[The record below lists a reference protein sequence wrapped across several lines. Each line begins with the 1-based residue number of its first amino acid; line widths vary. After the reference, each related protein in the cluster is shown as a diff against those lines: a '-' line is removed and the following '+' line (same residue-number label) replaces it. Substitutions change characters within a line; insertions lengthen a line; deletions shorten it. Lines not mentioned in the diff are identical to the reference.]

1 MSNQP
6 DTPTPSTTT
15 TAPRANLAPILLA
28 WILALAAAGAAIYQN
43 QAATNLQYENG
54 ALTAKLES
62 TQAELERSDASLE
75 RVNTR
80 LEDARAQVLDLT
92 AQVARIDPEYA
103 VQLEQALAEAEA
115 QVATLQ
121 EELDA
126 GREELD
132 ATRQALAAKEAE
144 VAELAS
150 NRIPPPPSV
159 EVLAPPPLYSGGADY
174 GDPHADVPLDQYLT
188 ELLNVLS
195 DDSKAPQLASVHPL
209 GVLYDLD
216 EELLLQGTVGDSQ
229 RYRLTEWHTL
239 NEYQDIVLDS
249 LVIIDAPEGV
259 NAITRVQQ
267 ALTSTRG
274 PAENNESGLLT
285 WEVGTKTIT
294 LHPQPGDATR
304 ASLHISDSYQLPEV
318 MQVYNRP

>member
-1 MSNQP
+1 MSKQL
-6 DTPTPSTTT
+6 DTPTPATTT
-15 TAPRANLAPILLA
+15 TAPRANLAPIIVA

-43 QAATNLQYENG
+43 QAVTNLRIENG
-54 ALTAKLES
+54 ALAAKLES
-62 TQAELERSDASLE
+62 TQAELERADASLG
-75 RVNTR
+75 RVTTR

-92 AQVARIDPEYA
+92 TQVARIDPEYA
-103 VQLEQALAEAEA
+103 IQLEQALGEAEA

-121 EELDA
+121 
-126 GREELD
+126 GELD

-150 NRIPPPPSV
+150 NPIPPPPSV

-188 ELLNVLS
+188 ELLTVLA

-229 RYRLTEWHTL
+229 RYRVTEWHTL

-274 PAENNESGLLT
+274 PAENDEAGLLT